1 MESKKNRFQ
10 KGSEE
15 AKQFMAELRAKRGK
29 KGGGSTPPPP
39 PPSPVNCE
47 CPPSIEKPKSKRS
60 NKKNIVVDF

>member
-1 MESKKNRFQ
+1 MESKKNRFE

-15 AKQFMAELRAKRGK
+15 AKKFMAELRSKRGK

-39 PPSPVNCE
+39 PSSPVNCE
-47 CPPSIEKPKSKRS
+47 CPPTEKPKTKRS

>member
-15 AKQFMAELRAKRGK
+15 AKKFMAELRSKRGK
-29 KGGGSTPPPP
+29 KGGGSTPT
-39 PPSPVNCE
+39 PPSPANCG
-47 CPPSIEKPKSKRS
+47 CPPTDKPIKSKRS